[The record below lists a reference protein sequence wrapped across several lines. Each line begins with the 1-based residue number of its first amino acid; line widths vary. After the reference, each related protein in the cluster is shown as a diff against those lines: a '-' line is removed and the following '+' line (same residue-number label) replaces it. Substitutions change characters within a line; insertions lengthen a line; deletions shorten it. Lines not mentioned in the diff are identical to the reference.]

1 MRKAIMTVTVCGGLA
16 SAAATSAQVG
26 PESAP
31 PRPVPDFPVPRV
43 TVPLERPG
51 GTVNVGPRE
60 MKVVHLARVPDSA
73 FHIESWP
80 GMKLERAAPAPTGG
94 ISSPGATIYVAKR
107 WVGQLVSNIGFGCS
121 MENDSLDLS
130 EPRRHGFRLHA
141 VTITYLPL
149 PQGFQETGPWRRGQ
163 PYTDAQGRATDDPA
177 QAVRVSLT
185 GRTYQLRTVPSIPV
199 SCFTGYRADI
209 SLYGPANIDPFTGKA
224 IVREHVN

>member
-1 MRKAIMTVTVCGGLA
+1 MKNAITAAILSGAIAL
-16 SAAATSAQVG
+16 SAAAQVR
-26 PESAP
+26 PERQPS
-31 PRPVPDFPVPRV
+31 RPVPAFPVPRV
-43 TVPLERPG
+43 TVPLERQE

-60 MKVVHLARVPDSA
+60 MKVVHLVRVPDSA

-80 GMKLERAAPAPTGG
+80 GIKLERTAPAPPGG
-94 ISSPGATIYVAKR
+94 ISSPGATIYIQKQ
-107 WVGQLVSNIGFGCS
+107 WVGQAVSNIGFGCGARS
-121 MENDSLDLS
+121 DRLDLS

-141 VTITYLPL
+141 AIISFLPP

-177 QAVRVSLT
+177 QAVRISLT

-224 IVREHVN
+224 IVREQVN